1 MPGETSPVNR
11 DYNAGMNFHIAARA
25 ILLVVLSQVSVA
37 ANAQSGQA
45 QHPNIVIMIADNLGF
60 GDVSANNLGTRGN
73 FRTPN
78 IDALAAEGLHL
89 TQFLVEPTCTASRAA
104 LMTGRYSIRLG
115 LSWFPAG
122 PENTLQPDEVTLAE
136 MLREVGYHTGYIG
149 KWHLDAE
156 TGSQPQNQ
164 GFDEWRVGFSGSSD
178 GVLYP
183 AMMAATGAPE
193 EMREYMEYWI
203 VAARGRG
210 ESSRVRRYDRE
221 YRTQIEAD
229 IAASA
234 AAYVGEHAQHE
245 EPFLLVIGWTRPHYP
260 NDVAEDFSGRSGAGK
275 YGDSVVELDFR
286 VGEVLAAID
295 AAGSEEETLVVF
307 LSDNGPTK
315 TTGGADELF
324 AGSTGPFRGELGDAY
339 EGSIRTMA
347 AIRWPGNIPARRSDE
362 MFAIHDLA
370 PTIAALVGAEVP
382 DDRPIDGVDQSDFVL
397 GRSDRSAREAL
408 ISFLGDRL
416 VAVRWRQWRIYPV
429 EFLPTQSNPAMGG
442 YTSVIS
448 EIGYPQAFNI
458 DADPGEMVNIAP
470 VAGWV
475 ETPYF
480 QVIEAYLESLE
491 AHPNP
496 PAHKMTD
503 FREF

>member
-1 MPGETSPVNR
+1 MR
-11 DYNAGMNFHIAARA
+11 DYNAGMNYKIVTRTLLIA
-25 ILLVVLSQVSVA
+25 VLSQASFA
-37 ANAQSGQA
+37 ANAQSSQA
-45 QHPNIVIMIADNLGF
+45 PNPNIVIMIADNLGF

-73 FRTPN
+73 LRTPN
-78 IDALAAEGLHL
+78 IDTLAAEGLHL

-122 PENTLQPDEVTLAE
+122 PDNTLQDDEVTLGE
-136 MLREVGYHTGYIG
+136 MLRDVGYHTGYVG
-149 KWHLDAE
+149 KWHLNAE
-156 TGSQPQNQ
+156 TKSEPQNQ

-183 AMMAATGAPE
+183 PLMAETGAPE
-193 EMREYMEYWI
+193 AMRDYMQYWI
-203 VAARGRG
+203 VAAEGRG
-210 ESSRVRRYDRE
+210 ETTRVRRYDRE
-221 YRTQIEAD
+221 YRKQIEGD
-229 IAASA
+229 IASSA
-234 AAYVGEHAQHE
+234 VEYIGEHANHE

-295 AAGSEEETLVVF
+295 AAGIKEETLVVF

-339 EGSIRTMA
+339 EGSIRTIA

-362 MFAIHDLA
+362 MFAIHDLT
-370 PTIAALVGAEVP
+370 PTIAALVGAAVP
-382 DDRPIDGVDQSDFVL
+382 GDRPIDGVDQSDFIL
-397 GRSDRSAREAL
+397 GRSDRSARESL

-429 EFLPTQSNPAMGG
+429 EFLPTQSQPAMGG

-458 DADPGEMVNIAP
+458 DADPGEKVNVMA

-480 QVIEAYLESLE
+480 QLIEAYLESVKS
-491 AHPNP
+491 HPNP
-496 PAHKMTD
+496 PAHNMTD
-503 FREF
+503 FRQ